1 MKKSGLIVSG
11 ALSIIIGVSLI
22 GRAYYEKLIKQNK
35 DSSDEYKINNN
46 NNNNNNSNSEII
58 KQSKIDGYTIFRNS
72 VGEYLRSVETE
83 LQTFEDFMEK
93 QWPSDAKIYKE
104 NNNNNN
110 DNNSNNAKIDDNK
123 SEISCK
129 RSYKSWENMYVAIK
143 NGLMDVDK
151 IMQIGEQEHDK

>member
-35 DSSDEYKINNN
+35 DSSGEYKITNDRKNNN
-46 NNNNNNSNSEII
+46 DEII

>member
-35 DSSDEYKINNN
+35 DSSDEYKITNDRKNNN
-46 NNNNNNSNSEII
+46 DEII

-104 NNNNNN
+104 NNNNSNSN
-110 DNNSNNAKIDDNK
+110 SNSAKNDDNNNA
-123 SEISCK
+123 EISCK
-129 RSYKSWENMYVAIK
+129 RSYKSWENMYDAIK
-143 NGLMDVDK
+143 NGVMDVDK
-151 IMQIGEQEHDK
+151 IMKIGEQEHDK

>member
-35 DSSDEYKINNN
+35 DSSDEYKITNDRKNNN
-46 NNNNNNSNSEII
+46 DEII

-104 NNNNNN
+104 NNNNSNS
-110 DNNSNNAKIDDNK
+110 NSNNAKIDDNK

>member
-35 DSSDEYKINNN
+35 DSSGEYKINNDRKN
-46 NNNNNNSNSEII
+46 NNDEII

-110 DNNSNNAKIDDNK
+110 DNNSNSNNAKIDDNK